1 MIKRSWQKI
10 LNVSLMERNLLK
22 ILVIAGLL
30 LSSTSCKKNVYSVKV
45 YGLKSCGKCRI
56 LIDDFKDD
64 DNIQL
69 HMIDIDT
76 HIKAYKKDIALYVG
90 LSDNQAPVIM
100 TESFAKAGYSSK
112 DYKVLK
118 DAIIS
123 GKKPDLKNY
132 YKRR

>member
-1 MIKRSWQKI
+1 
-10 LNVSLMERNLLK
+10 MERNLLK

-45 YGLKSCGKCRI
+45 YGLKSCGNCRI

-76 HIKAYKKDIALYVG
+76 HIKAYQKDIALYEG

-118 DAIIS
+118 KAIIS

>member
-1 MIKRSWQKI
+1 
-10 LNVSLMERNLLK
+10 MERNLLK

-100 TESFAKAGYSSK
+100 T
-112 DYKVLK
+112 
-118 DAIIS
+118 
-123 GKKPDLKNY
+123 
-132 YKRR
+132 

>member
-1 MIKRSWQKI
+1 
-10 LNVSLMERNLLK
+10 MERNLLK

-45 YGLKSCGKCRI
+45 YGLKSCGNCRI

-69 HMIDIDT
+69 HMIYIDT
-76 HIKAYKKDIALYVG
+76 HIKAYQKDIALYEG

-118 DAIIS
+118 KAIIS
-123 GKKPDLKNY
+123 GKKPNLKNY
-132 YKRR
+132 YKRRSNYGNTT

>member
-1 MIKRSWQKI
+1 
-10 LNVSLMERNLLK
+10 MERNLLK

-45 YGLKSCGKCRI
+45 YGLKSCGNCRI

-76 HIKAYKKDIALYVG
+76 HILAYKKDIALYV
-90 LSDNQAPVIM
+90 SARY
-100 TESFAKAGYSSK
+100 FARNGSPGIKTVFAISPFFASLCG
-112 DYKVLK
+112 V
-118 DAIIS
+118 AIIRS
-123 GKKPDLKNY
+123 PFIIIF
-132 YKRR
+132 

>member
-1 MIKRSWQKI
+1 
-10 LNVSLMERNLLK
+10 MERNLLK

-45 YGLKSCGKCRI
+45 YGLKSCGNCRI

-64 DNIQL
+64 DHIQL

-76 HIKAYKKDIALYVG
+76 HIKAYQKDIALYDG
-90 LSDNQAPVIM
+90 LNDNQAPVIM
-100 TESFAKAGYSSK
+100 TETFAKAGYSSK

-118 DAIIS
+118 KAIIS

-132 YKRR
+132 YKRRT